1 MNNSL
6 DNFLNIFELRLD
18 TDAPLKR
25 ISNTALTFLSKIWM
39 INAIKNLI
47 TIQDRL
53 YKRIL
58 RTKNLQ
64 QKEIRF
70 DKHKQSRNYISVLIR
85 KSRVNYYQKN
95 FLKT

>member
-1 MNNSL
+1 
-6 DNFLNIFELRLD
+6 
-18 TDAPLKR
+18 
-25 ISNTALTFLSKIWM
+25 M

-47 TIQDRL
+47 RIQDRL

-70 DKHKQSRNYISVLIR
+70 DKHKQSRNYINVLIR
-85 KSRVNYYQKN
+85 KSRANYYQKN
-95 FLKT
+95 FLRKMRAKHGMVLNLLLASTRIPRKVLAASK